1 MKKLCIIGMIM
12 LIAVS
17 AGAQTPAKIDYNSM
31 NRDIRI
37 MEKAM
42 VSLLTDEN
50 SVIGIGEIK
59 GIYLDKYGVVF
70 NVPIYRKATE
80 PTAIKLQNPPD
91 DPQTIAQIEKK
102 VNEEVQRMERS
113 KLASSTSK
121 LRSSIIV
128 FFGSYADVIKQ
139 LEPND
144 VITVF
149 AIAQERRGDNVT
161 VKSGTAYGALYT
173 PQQAARSSSSVPQL
187 NSFLMSVKKEDI
199 TIYRKN
205 SKSLKKFYQAV
216 SYAEISGSINI
227 PGTLATDIKVIKGII
242 ETVLEDTLHTTIPP
256 QSVQSAYLK
265 NYGVLYFV
273 DVGYIP
279 QGISSTSFLR
289 SITNYSISG
298 YELLLTDSTR
308 KKLQLQQELALSKY
322 KAGLFPEEN
331 KSFETLPDV
340 LLEMLGDYGRMIRG
354 LQQDDQI
361 TIFVKSSGI
370 LVGKDTLKNL
380 ITTVKYKD
388 IQEYSEKKITLE
400 TLKSRA
406 SSRYFN

>member
-187 NSFLMSVKKEDI
+187 NSFLMSVKKDDI
-199 TIYRKN
+199 KRYRK
-205 SKSLKKFYQAV
+205 KSISLSKFYQAV

>member
-161 VKSGTAYGALYT
+161 VKSGTAYGAIYT